1 MMTKFTGRNTAKVL
15 SVFDGSLAQL
25 SKRVFL

>member
-15 SVFDGSLAQL
+15 SIFDDIPAQL